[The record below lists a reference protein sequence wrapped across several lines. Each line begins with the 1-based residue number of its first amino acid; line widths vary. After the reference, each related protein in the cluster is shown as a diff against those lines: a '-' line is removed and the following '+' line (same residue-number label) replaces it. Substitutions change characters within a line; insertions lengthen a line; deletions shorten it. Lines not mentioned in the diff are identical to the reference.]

1 MSSEEGGGGRIKRE
15 GGLVEIAT
23 GGVDKAYS
31 YIILV
36 YLMFVISEIETCYTK
51 CLEEIRDGGR
61 QREKKKG
68 RANKFI

>member
-31 YIILV
+31 YII
-36 YLMFVISEIETCYTK
+36 
-51 CLEEIRDGGR
+51 
-61 QREKKKG
+61 
-68 RANKFI
+68 

>member
-1 MSSEEGGGGRIKRE
+1 MSSEEGGGGRTKRE

-23 GGVDKAYS
+23 GVDKAYS

-36 YLMFVISEIETCYTK
+36 CLTFVISEIETCYMK
-51 CLEEIRDGGR
+51 CLVEIRDGGR